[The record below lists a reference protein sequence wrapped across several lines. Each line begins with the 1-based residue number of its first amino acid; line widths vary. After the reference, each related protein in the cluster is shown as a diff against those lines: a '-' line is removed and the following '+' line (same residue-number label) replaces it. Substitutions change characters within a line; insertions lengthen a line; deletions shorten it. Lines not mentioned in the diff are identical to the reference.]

1 MRNLNFQHS
10 ALIPLLVCGVV
21 ASVACSSGS
30 DTPATGPA
38 SGPGGAATSG
48 TGTTSTATGAG
59 GAPSTSTTSTT
70 TNPTTSGTGGAGT
83 GGTGSGTGGAGGSAG
98 PSVCDGKGTRILT
111 LADNKVDDFEGAMLL
126 PGWSSFN
133 DTMPVNSFQLM
144 QAPGGAAGTAHAGHY
159 AGMGAKTTGA
169 MMGFGVGTIFNT
181 AIDPSIGQYCIDI
194 SAFDGV
200 AFWAKAAVDMS
211 KVGVN
216 FIVPATNPK
225 PDPLKPELG
234 GGDCVMP
241 GCYNHPAKTI
251 TLGTTWKQYSVPF
264 ADAVGGGAG
273 ARVRNVIQMLG
284 WLSPDSNWD
293 FWVDEIQFYKGT
305 ASTGPIGGGDAGP

>member
-1 MRNLNFQHS
+1 MRNLNLQNPV
-10 ALIPLLVCGVV
+10 LIPLLVCGLV

-30 DTPATGPA
+30 DTPATTGPA
-38 SGPGGAATSG
+38 AGPTSGTGGATSG
-48 TGTTSTATGAG
+48 TGTGAG
-59 GAPSTSTTSTT
+59 GAPSTTSST
-70 TNPTTSGTGGAGT
+70 TNPATTTSGGGGST

-133 DTMPVNSFQLM
+133 DTMPTNNFKLM
-144 QAPGGAAGTAHAGHY
+144 QAPGGAAGTANGGHY
-159 AGMGAKTTGA
+159 AGMGAKTTT
-169 MMGFGVGTIFNT
+169 MMGFGVGMIFNT
-181 AIDPSIGQYCIDI
+181 AIDPMIGQYCIDI

-216 FIVPATNPK
+216 FVVPATNPK
-225 PDPLKPELG
+225 PDPAHPELG

-284 WLSPDSNWD
+284 WLSPDATWD